1 MRMKRKYKKS
11 RVLPLSL
18 FVYTTAMAIYF
29 LPQNTEISQLEKW
42 CTVVA
47 SYLIILLLGYVLR
60 KKEQL
65 AAKRE
70 QELAEQ
76 KQANRLKKEE

>member
-11 RVLPLSL
+11 RVLPLIL

-29 LPQNTEISQLEKW
+29 LPQNTEINQLEKW

-76 KQANRLKKEE
+76 KQTNRLKEEE

>member
-1 MRMKRKYKKS
+1 MKRKYKKS
-11 RVLPLSL
+11 RVLPLIL

-29 LPQNTEISQLEKW
+29 LPQNTEIGQLEKW

>member
-11 RVLPLSL
+11 RVLPLIL

-29 LPQNTEISQLEKW
+29 LPQNTEISQLKKW

>member
-11 RVLPLSL
+11 RVLPLIL

-29 LPQNTEISQLEKW
+29 LPQNTEIRQLEKW

>member
-11 RVLPLSL
+11 RVLPLIL

-29 LPQNTEISQLEKW
+29 LPQNTEIGQLEKW